1 MRYSRICITALS
13 NQKPLMTPLRY
24 IITSV
29 PTSLSLSV
37 IFAAFLVTSEHFL
50 LGGIKKAAIIAD
62 IRASQ
67 ENRKCAH
74 ILNADMFYVKWH
86 DLSWDVDF
94 CLRLYRLKRRV
105 GVKQRADSHMYN
117 LWQCSK
123 RLRFSVSELQ
133 ALLPQG
139 LTEKLVY
146 PTRWSGQCSS
156 VLLQA
161 QGGVHTAHCLG

>member
-1 MRYSRICITALS
+1 
-13 NQKPLMTPLRY
+13 MTPLRY

-74 ILNADMFYVKWH
+74 ILNADMFYVK
-86 DLSWDVDF
+86 
-94 CLRLYRLKRRV
+94 
-105 GVKQRADSHMYN
+105 
-117 LWQCSK
+117 
-123 RLRFSVSELQ
+123 
-133 ALLPQG
+133 
-139 LTEKLVY
+139 
-146 PTRWSGQCSS
+146 
-156 VLLQA
+156 
-161 QGGVHTAHCLG
+161 